1 MIKEI
6 KHNELNRLHVEII
19 NEVDYIKVI
28 TTFKEMGIFENNTYT
43 LQTLPFFDIQKKNT
57 RICGANILQD
67 RI

>member
-43 LQTLPFFDIQKKNT
+43 LQTLPFFDIQKKIQEFLEQIFYKT
-57 RICGANILQD
+57 E
-67 RI
+67 